1 MLKIEIQLETHA
13 YCKEKLC
20 DHVLDEK
27 LGDDPQ
33 SCGIVGGDT
42 IIPIRKNRN
51 LCIAYE
57 YTELTTLLDVQ
68 KAIYS
73 AYGIPDFAVRTAF
86 MYDGYR
92 YWIDN
97 ESAKFHIAVSKHLDP
112 ESTGVIH
119 AGVYVCLDAGS
130 ILEEDGIRYYMNSR
144 ERGKHHE
151 PHVHLCSDEHSAV
164 LIITTGRLI
173 GDFPSKLTKKARKK
187 VRNNAAFFLDKWN
200 TLTDGLKVDINHALG
215 LINY

>member
-1 MLKIEIQLETHA
+1 MKIEIQVVTHA
-13 YCKEKLC
+13 YCEEELC
-20 DHVLDEK
+20 DNVLNEA
-27 LGDDPQ
+27 LGDDID
-33 SCGIVGGDT
+33 SCGIVPEYI

-51 LCIAYE
+51 PHIEFE
-57 YTELTTLLDVQ
+57 YTNETTLYDVET
-68 KAIYS
+68 AIYS
-73 AYGIPDFAVRTAF
+73 TLGIPGEMVRTGF
-86 MYDGYR
+86 LYDGYR

-97 ESAKFHIAVSKHLDP
+97 GNAKFHIAVSQHLDP
-112 ESTGVIH
+112 KNTGVIH
-119 AGVYVCLDAGS
+119 AGVYVCMDAGS
-130 ILEEDGIRYYMNSR
+130 ILEEDGIRYYMNSP

-151 PHVHLCSDEHSAV
+151 PHVHLHSDEHEAV

-187 VRNNAAFFLDKWN
+187 VRNNAAFFLEKWN

>member
-1 MLKIEIQLETHA
+1 MQIEIQLETHA
-13 YCKEKLC
+13 YCEEQLC
-20 DHVLDEK
+20 DSYLDEA
-27 LGDDPQ
+27 LGDDIQ
-33 SCGIVGGDT
+33 SCGIVPEYI

-51 LCIAYE
+51 LRFNYE
-57 YTELTTLLDVQ
+57 YSESTTLNDVEN
-68 KAIYS
+68 AIYCS
-73 AYGIPDFAVRTAF
+73 LGIPDQCVRTAF
-86 MYDGYR
+86 MYEGYR
-92 YWIDN
+92 YWIDDG
-97 ESAKFHIAVSKHLDP
+97 SAKFHVVVSKHLDP

-119 AGVYVCLDAGS
+119 AGVYVCMDAGS

-151 PHVHLCSDEHSAV
+151 PHVHLRSDEHDAV

-173 GDFPSKLTKKARKK
+173 GDFPQKLTKKARKK
-187 VRNNAAFFLDKWN
+187 VRKNAAFFLDKWN

>member
-1 MLKIEIQLETHA
+1 MKIQIQVETHA
-13 YCKEKLC
+13 YRKEKLY
-20 DHVLDEK
+20 DEILDK
-27 LGDDPQ
+27 VLGDDIQ
-33 SCGIVGGDT
+33 SCGIVGAET
-42 IIPIRKNRN
+42 IIPLRKKRN
-51 LCIAYE
+51 PLISFE
-57 YTELTTLLDVQ
+57 YTESTTLLDVVN
-68 KAIYS
+68 AIYS
-73 AYGIPDFAVRTAF
+73 FYGIPDYFVRIAF
-86 MYDGYR
+86 LYNGYR

-97 ESAKFHIAVSKHLDP
+97 EEANFQTVVSKYLDP
-112 ESTGVIH
+112 KSTGIIYI
-119 AGVYVCLDAGS
+119 GVYVSLDAGS

-173 GDFPSKLTKKARKK
+173 GEFPAKLTKKARKK
-187 VRNNAAFFLDKWN
+187 VRSNAAFFLDKWN